1 MYINTHICK
10 HTHINTRTPAH
21 AHQLT
26 HNVGAFKS
34 LWSFWYYLNSQ
45 VVFLFQVILF
55 NRWSLKMSLHKWTLE
70 HSVRGTCNNIG
81 SRIVPCYSNTCKTIE
96 YHRAVY
102 DDIFVCVMW
111 QTRWTTKSPFISRGN
126 YESQFNIFYIQFY
139 IYQYLTYTLNCRTHD
154 REVFMNILQVCGQTW
169 TFRFSK

>member
-26 HNVGAFKS
+26 YTVGAFKS
-34 LWSFWYYLNSQ
+34 LWSFWYYLNS
-45 VVFLFQVILF
+45 QVILF

-81 SRIVPCYSNTCKTIE
+81 ARIVPCYSNTCKTIE

-102 DDIFVCVMW
+102 DDIFVCFMW
-111 QTRWTTKSPFISRGN
+111 QTRWTTKSPFISRGTM
-126 YESQFNIFYIQFY
+126 SPHSIF
-139 IYQYLTYTLNCRTHD
+139 LTYSFTYI
-154 REVFMNILQVCGQTW
+154 NI
-169 TFRFSK
+169 